1 MVLGASLVLLGQS
14 LRPDTWQKSALPS
27 TEMTVPSPNN
37 ATSAAIGVET
47 IADLA
52 QAAGKSTVN
61 IDTSATIT
69 PPAESLIDFLV
80 GTEPIQTKGLGSGFI
95 IRDDGYILTNNHV
108 VDAADE
114 IRVTLQSEPK
124 PIRAKLVGRDPE
136 TDLAVLKI
144 EKRGLAAAGLGES
157 KKLRP
162 GDWVVA
168 IGSPL
173 GLQQS
178 VTLGIV
184 SALNRSFADFGPTHL
199 IQTDAAIN
207 PGNSGGPLLNIRGE
221 VIGVNV
227 MVRKDAQNIGFA
239 IPIDTARE
247 VAAQLI
253 ATGKVS
259 HPHRL
264 GISFADLVVETERQD
279 GIAVV
284 VLEVE
289 KNGPADLA
297 GIRRGDVILAVNG
310 EPVSSSA
317 DLKNRI
323 HKISSAQEITIAVFR
338 DGRIL
343 SARVAIN

>member
-1 MVLGASLVLLGQS
+1 MVLGASLVFLGQS
-14 LRPDTWQKSALPS
+14 LRPDTWQKTAQPS
-27 TEMTVPSPNN
+27 TEIKEPPSKTS
-37 ATSAAIGVET
+37 TSAAIGVET

-52 QAAGKSTVN
+52 QVAGKSTVN
-61 IDTSATIT
+61 IDTSATISR
-69 PPAESLIDFLV
+69 PADSLIDFLV

-95 IRDDGYILTNNHV
+95 IRNDGYILTNNHV

-124 PIRAKLVGRDPE
+124 PIRAKLVGRDPA

-144 EKRGLAAAGLGES
+144 EKGGLEAAGLGES

-162 GDWVVA
+162 GDWVIA

-239 IPIDTARE
+239 IPIDKARE

-264 GISFADLVVETERQD
+264 GISFADLVVETGRED

-289 KNGPADLA
+289 QNGPAHLA

-310 EPVSSSA
+310 EQISSSA
-317 DLKNRI
+317 DLKSRI
-323 HKISSAQEITIAVFR
+323 HNISSAQEITIAIFR

-343 SARVAIN
+343 ATRVAIH